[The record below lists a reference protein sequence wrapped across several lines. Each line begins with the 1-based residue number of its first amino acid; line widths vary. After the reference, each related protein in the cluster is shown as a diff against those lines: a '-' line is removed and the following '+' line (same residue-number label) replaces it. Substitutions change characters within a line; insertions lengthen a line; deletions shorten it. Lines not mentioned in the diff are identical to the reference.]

1 MTRVINSEESL
12 GVTVQLP
19 DGNGLR
25 FRDVLRGEVV
35 EPPAVGNLKH
45 GLAPRGAKPD
55 LASPEFSFPINTKLE
70 VWADNLADLY
80 EEGNARQWD
89 ATRDI
94 RWGELPVLAD
104 DLELA
109 TAQLMTF
116 LAENEFV
123 AMYLPAKFIPRINP
137 EFTEV
142 VLVLAA
148 QVKDEARHL
157 EVFTKRALANGA
169 GLQQVSPSTQWGLKS
184 LLAQEDFSE
193 TSFLLHVLGEGT
205 FMELLKFIENH
216 APDPVTKDI
225 IRRVRQDEARHV
237 GYGVQHAGYRIS
249 REPEAAARFLKATEA
264 RVSFVRATAGADVQ
278 VQRALAVLAGGG
290 SSLEQLAH
298 GEQAIRALY
307 TDMHQK
313 RITRMLRSGFSREMA
328 MEISDLHGGGV
339 QTFM

>member
-1 MTRVINSEESL
+1 MNGANNPEESL
-12 GVTVQLP
+12 GVSVQLP
-19 DGNGLR
+19 DRHEIR
-25 FRDVLRGEVV
+25 FRDVLLGAAA

-55 LASPEFSFPINTKLE
+55 LASPEFAFPINTKLE

-80 EEGNARQWD
+80 EEGNAGQWD

-94 RWGELPVLAD
+94 PWGQLPALPD

-123 AMYLPAKFIPRINP
+123 ALYLPAKFIPRINP

-157 EVFTKRALANGA
+157 EAFTKRALANGA
-169 GLQQVSPSTQWGLKS
+169 GLQHVSPSTQWALKS

-205 FMELLKFIENH
+205 FMELLKFIETH
-216 APDPVTKDI
+216 APDPVTKEI
-225 IRRVRQDEARHV
+225 IRRSRQDEARHV
-237 GYGVQHAGYRIS
+237 GYGVRHAGYRIS
-249 REPEAAARFLKATEA
+249 RDPEAADRFLKATEA
-264 RVSFVRATAGADVQ
+264 RVAFVRATAGADRH

-290 SSLEQLAH
+290 SSPAQLAH
-298 GEQAIRALY
+298 GEKAVRTLY
-307 TDMHQK
+307 ADMHEK
-313 RITRMLRSGFSREMA
+313 RITRMVRAGFSQEMA